1 MATATLSN
9 LAVIPQIKWINLNKA
24 KQLLQLP
31 GPWPALIANGFH
43 QDIVD
48 RAYAHLAYC
57 KEYGGLQNA
66 EVVLAALGEGFVN
79 RFEHSAFEPARDDPH
94 YDLKMRSLNALVELS
109 EFYGDRV
116 SSVVWKS
123 LAYLACRADP
133 EVEQSIIQADAM
145 GDLPY
150 SYTLVDSALHA
161 TGLVYTFLM
170 HVNSVMF
177 KHTGRILVHNCDCN
191 CSLVNLEEM
200 GGRIEYKLP
209 QKKIEGATQSV
220 FTHLLAETYKLMEC
234 FLPFAYSITPEACKI
249 KALL

>member
-1 MATATLSN
+1 MATATLGN
-9 LAVIPQIKWINLNKA
+9 LAVIPQMKWINLNKA
-24 KQLLQLP
+24 KKSLQLP
-31 GPWPALIANGFH
+31 DPWPALIAAAFH

-57 KEYGGLQNA
+57 TEYGGLNNA
-66 EVVLAALGEGFVN
+66 ELVLAALGEGFVN
-79 RFEHSAFEPARDDPH
+79 PFERLQFEPTLDDPN
-94 YDLKMRSLNALVELS
+94 YELKVKSLDALTELS
-109 EFYGDRV
+109 GFYGDRV

-133 EVEQSIIQADAM
+133 EVEQSIIQADAT
-145 GDLPY
+145 GNLPY

-200 GGRIEYKLP
+200 GGRIEYDLP
-209 QKKIEGATQSV
+209 QGKIVGATQSV

>member
-1 MATATLSN
+1 MATAILDN
-9 LAVIPQIKWINLNKA
+9 LAVIPQIKWINLDKA
-24 KQLLQLP
+24 KRSLQLP
-31 GPWPALIANGFH
+31 NPWPQLIARAFH

-48 RAYAHLAYC
+48 RAYAYLAYC
-57 KEYGGLQNA
+57 TEYGGVPNA
-66 EVVLAALGEGFVN
+66 KVVLAALGVGFLN
-79 RFEHSAFEPARDDPH
+79 PFARSLFEPVPKDPH
-94 YDLKMRSLNALVELS
+94 YDLKMRALDAITELS
-109 EFYGDRV
+109 AFYGDRV

-133 EVEQSIIQADAM
+133 EVEQSIIQADAT

-200 GGRIEYKLP
+200 GGRIEYDLP
-209 QKKIEGATQSV
+209 AGKIKGATQSL
-220 FTHLLAETYKLMEC
+220 FTHLVAETYKLMEC
-234 FLPFAYSITPEACKI
+234 FLPFAFSITPEACKI
-249 KALL
+249 KALM